1 MKSQQIQNFFK
12 LLKVFNR
19 NLIIANELTDK
30 KRLIFLND
38 LNNLLKLTIKYQILQ
53 TFLSKRK
60 ILGNNFSFDKYEN
73 QSIQISYK
81 KIFRQVNFLLGEKS
95 LNFKKL
101 TQILEEQIEFEDF
114 IYSNNLYKL
123 YQNEIEF
130 RYFKLWLQKLN
141 KYDNILNIYK
151 KKTKKVLIGN
161 TFLIFSDILEKVE
174 ELNFLKTKI
183 NRKFNNLKKILII
196 FEKSIN
202 LKSII
207 HFPIIKNYRRSD
219 IIKNKNYFEKKEIY
233 KYKY

>member
-81 KIFRQVNFLLGEKS
+81 KFL
-95 LNFKKL
+95 
-101 TQILEEQIEFEDF
+101 D
-114 IYSNNLYKL
+114 
-123 YQNEIEF
+123 
-130 RYFKLWLQKLN
+130 
-141 KYDNILNIYK
+141 
-151 KKTKKVLIGN
+151 
-161 TFLIFSDILEKVE
+161 
-174 ELNFLKTKI
+174 
-183 NRKFNNLKKILII
+183 
-196 FEKSIN
+196 KSI
-202 LKSII
+202 
-207 HFPIIKNYRRSD
+207 FY
-219 IIKNKNYFEKKEIY
+219 
-233 KYKY
+233 